1 MSLHELWLYFVWLYF
16 HTWFVCTNKSTH
28 HGFYF
33 YTCIISLPG
42 VEVRSYDIIYNL
54 LDDVRA
60 AMEGRLRSVQ
70 ERVYVGTAEVKAVF
84 GTGKQRVAGC
94 VVTDGVIKVDA
105 VAEVSLVGSVL
116 KAREC
121 KAGTLHVDCVVVD
134 WHGRENVALYFSSLL
149 FSRLV

>member
-1 MSLHELWLYFVWLYF
+1 MLFICRSCL
-16 HTWFVCTNKSTH
+16 
-28 HGFYF
+28 
-33 YTCIISLPG
+33 G

-60 AMEGRLRSVQ
+60 AMEGRLKSVE

-105 VAEVSLVGSVL
+105 VAQVRGL
-116 KAREC
+116 
-121 KAGTLHVDCVVVD
+121 
-134 WHGRENVALYFSSLL
+134 
-149 FSRLV
+149 